1 VSTGFLT
8 YLDKAV
14 CMLKEFK
21 EFAMR
26 GNVLDLAVGI
36 IIGGAF
42 GTIVK
47 SLVDDIIMPPIGLAL
62 GNVDFSNIYLL
73 LKEGPKAAAPYASL
87 ADAKAAGAVTMNLG
101 LFINNIIAFLIV
113 AFAVFLVVRA
123 ANRMRPV
130 EAPAVTTKD
139 CPYCRMPV
147 PLSATRCPHCT
158 SELR

>member
-1 VSTGFLT
+1 
-8 YLDKAV
+8 
-14 CMLKEFK
+14 MLKEFK

-47 SLVDDIIMPPIGLAL
+47 SLVDDILMPPIGLAL
-62 GNVDFSNIYLL
+62 GNVDFSNIFLL

-87 ADAKAAGAVTMNLG
+87 ADAKAAGAVTMNVG
-101 LFINNIIAFLIV
+101 LFINSIITFLIV
-113 AFAVFLVVRA
+113 AFSVFLLVRA
-123 ANRMRPV
+123 AMRMRPA
-130 EAPAVTTKD
+130 EAPASSSKE
-139 CPYCRMPV
+139 CPHCRMSI
-147 PLSATRCPHCT
+147 PLAATRCPHCT